1 MLKLIDLIYLL
12 FPSLLNYMISLKFCK
27 TGKDSGKLVKFRPP
41 VFVFGIVWPILYVL
55 LGISWVLAMRE
66 TSNQKTKFVLYILVS
81 FSLAAWIFIYSCKNL
96 KKHASWVLVLC
107 ITLILACIAIVNDK
121 SKLLLTPLFGW
132 VLFAML
138 MNTTEVQVE
147 S

>member
-1 MLKLIDLIYLL
+1 MLKLNELVYLF
-12 FPSLLNYMISLKFCK
+12 FPMLSSYVVSGFCK
-27 TGKDSGKLVKFRPP
+27 MGKDSGKLVKFRPP
-41 VFVFGIVWPILYVL
+41 AFVFGIVWPILYVL

-66 TSNQKTKFVLYILVS
+66 TSNQSTKFVLYTLVS
-81 FSLAAWIFIYSCKNL
+81 LSLAAWIFVYSCKKL

-138 MNTTEVQVE
+138 MNTTEVQAQA
-147 S
+147 